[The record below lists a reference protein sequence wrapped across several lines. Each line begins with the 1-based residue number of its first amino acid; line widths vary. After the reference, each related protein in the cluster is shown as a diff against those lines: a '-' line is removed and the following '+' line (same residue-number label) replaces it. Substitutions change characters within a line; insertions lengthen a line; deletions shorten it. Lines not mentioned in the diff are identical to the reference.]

1 MYIYIDIYI
10 YMYSIIINDA
20 EYYIQS
26 IQKYNYLLT
35 NFIKYIFLDKSKK
48 STTNKFSIIFKNN
61 NKDDIYISLTNRD
74 YIIELLEEINQ
85 IS

>member
-1 MYIYIDIYI
+1 MYL
-10 YMYSIIINDA
+10 IIINEV

-61 NKDDIYISLTNRD
+61 NKNDIYISLTNRE
-74 YIIELLEEINQ
+74 YIIELLEDINKINSN

>member
-1 MYIYIDIYI
+1 MYL
-10 YMYSIIINDA
+10 IIINEV

-48 STTNKFSIIFKNN
+48 STTNKFNIIFKKNN
-61 NKDDIYISLTNRD
+61 INDVYISLTNRE
-74 YIIELLEEINQ
+74 YIIELLEDINST

>member
-1 MYIYIDIYI
+1 MYL
-10 YMYSIIINDA
+10 IIINEV

-61 NKDDIYISLTNRD
+61 NKNDFYISITNRE
-74 YIIELLEEINQ
+74 YIIELLKDINEINLN
-85 IS
+85 

>member
-1 MYIYIDIYI
+1 
-10 YMYSIIINDA
+10 MYSIIINDA

-48 STTNKFSIIFKNN
+48 STNNKFSIIFKNN
-61 NKDDIYISLTNRD
+61 NKDDIFISLTNRE

-85 IS
+85 II